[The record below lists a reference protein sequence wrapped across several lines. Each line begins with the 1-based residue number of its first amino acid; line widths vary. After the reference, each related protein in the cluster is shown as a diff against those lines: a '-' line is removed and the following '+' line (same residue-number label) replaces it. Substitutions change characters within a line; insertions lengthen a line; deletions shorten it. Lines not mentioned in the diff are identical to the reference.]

1 MDKTIQPLSLGGRQW
16 VSKMDLQTQQV
27 VHTQVDR
34 KEPCMQAPVPGS
46 MIPTECNNSR
56 NKIYSM
62 VWIQSQNSA
71 TGKLETWVGENTS
84 VVFYV
89 VFLENKMSIKG
100 RCQNIPKIIS

>member
-1 MDKTIQPLSLGGRQW
+1 
-16 VSKMDLQTQQV
+16 
-27 VHTQVDR
+27 
-34 KEPCMQAPVPGS
+34 
-46 MIPTECNNSR
+46 
-56 NKIYSM
+56 M

-100 RCQNIPKIIS
+100 RCQNIPKVIS